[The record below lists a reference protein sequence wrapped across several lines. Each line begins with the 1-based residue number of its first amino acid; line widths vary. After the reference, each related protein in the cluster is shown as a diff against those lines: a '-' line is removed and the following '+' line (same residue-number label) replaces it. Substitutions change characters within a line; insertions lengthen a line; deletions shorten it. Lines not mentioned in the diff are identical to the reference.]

1 MKTLLII
8 IIIITFY
15 LISGPVHCSD
25 VIGYPGGRL
34 IIYYKHSV
42 NFRSPVYFCRRKTQT
57 ECKDLIRAQGEQLHT
72 GVHQDRFTLFTS
84 EGFITLIFRNLSLQ
98 DTGVYQGG
106 ETGVWSQN
114 FNLKVI
120 RDPCC
125 SQRKTVRGYSGRT
138 VRISCSYPV
147 EFKTYMKFFYKLNRL
162 SETPLILT
170 RVSEQHKDGRFS
182 ISDDTRNKE
191 FSVNISDVGEDDGG
205 VYSCAVSNEET
216 EVIYHSL
223 FTGIQLQVT
232 EVTDDL
238 TKNPGGISETPETGF
253 LFIIIIIIITV
264 CVCVIMLTLG
274 TSLFTYMLRKYKT
287 QDSALTSQRTEA
299 NNMIA
304 DYENNQPQVQ
314 NIRMHLVYQSQNSN
328 SNASDSVYQ
337 SLDCNTNQSDSVY
350 QSLDCNTNQSDS
362 VYQSLDCNT
371 NQSDSVY
378 QSLDCNTN
386 QSDSVYQSLD
396 CNTNQSDSVYQ
407 SLDCNTNQS
416 DSVYQSL
423 DCNTNQ
429 SDSVYQSLD
438 CNTNQSDSVYQTL
451 NNKLINHIQST
462 RIWTSK
468 PNN

>member
-57 ECKDLIRAQGEQLHT
+57 ECKDLIVARGEQLHT

-238 TKNPGGISETPETGF
+238 TKKPGGISETPET
-253 LFIIIIIIITV
+253 
-264 CVCVIMLTLG
+264 
-274 TSLFTYMLRKYKT
+274 
-287 QDSALTSQRTEA
+287 DSALTSQRTEA

-423 DCNTNQ
+423 DCNTN
-429 SDSVYQSLD
+429 
-438 CNTNQSDSVYQTL
+438 
-451 NNKLINHIQST
+451 
-462 RIWTSK
+462 
-468 PNN
+468 